1 MAAERGRKVEGTTR
15 PGSRSVQMEKADEEV
30 AQSTRE
36 LAVLE
41 EELARVQHGPAA
53 ETPAA
58 VATELA
64 RCMNKTLVD
73 MKRFHNIPQD
83 HVNEME
89 TLMKTLVEGV
99 ARLATS
105 FSQQA
110 GDETEPEESK
120 KQAVEAGAKA
130 ADTATTGSGRR
141 RTSAHDG
148 IDGIDGANRRVAGYG
163 RCNGGEH
170 CQPLCTARP
179 ARKTSLAC
187 TSQRIQ
193 DSKCG
198 ARAQ

>member
-1 MAAERGRKVEGTTR
+1 MAWAARCKARRDQAPEAFRLA
-15 PGSRSVQMEKADEEV
+15 SAALEKADEEV

-64 RCMNKTLVD
+64 RCMNKTLGD

-89 TLMKTLVEGV
+89 TSMKTLVEGV

-110 GDETEPEESK
+110 GDGGEQE
-120 KQAVEAGAKA
+120 QAVEAGAKA

-163 RCNGGEH
+163 ICHGVNIAN
-170 CQPLCTARP
+170 LCV
-179 ARKTSLAC
+179 
-187 TSQRIQ
+187 QRGRHEKRRWHVQ
-193 DSKCG
+193 VDEFKVRSSG
-198 ARAQ
+198 PR